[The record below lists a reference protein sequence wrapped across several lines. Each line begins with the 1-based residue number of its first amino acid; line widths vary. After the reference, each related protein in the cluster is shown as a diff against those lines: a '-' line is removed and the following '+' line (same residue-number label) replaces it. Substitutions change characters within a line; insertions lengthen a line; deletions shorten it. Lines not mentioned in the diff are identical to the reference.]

1 MGAGLLLTAFSVP
14 SQQPKEI
21 CGLVGF
27 CDQVKEMPMQTLIPA
42 KVVSENVIP
51 ALELVEPVKVLGVS
65 VVSWPGPCH
74 ARATPHCTT
83 FCEAHAFLVPCL
95 TPEGI

>member
-1 MGAGLLLTAFSVP
+1 MGAGLHLTAFSVP

-27 CDQVKEMPMQTLIPA
+27 CEQVKEMPLQTLIPA

-51 ALELVEPVKVLGVS
+51 ALDLVEPMKVPGVI
-65 VVSWPGPCH
+65 VLHWPGLCH
-74 ARATPHCTT
+74 AWATPC
-83 FCEAHAFLVPCL
+83 VPHSVGHTL
-95 TPEGI
+95 FWFPA